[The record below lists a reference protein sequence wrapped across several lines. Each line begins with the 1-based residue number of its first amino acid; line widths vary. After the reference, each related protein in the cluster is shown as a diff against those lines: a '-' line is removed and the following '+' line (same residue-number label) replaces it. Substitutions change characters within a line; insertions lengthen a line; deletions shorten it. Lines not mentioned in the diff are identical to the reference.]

1 MQWPQIDDFNIRV
14 ACDVIRE
21 HAPEVLFV
29 HTGTFDSYRH
39 GHGVFSSYL
48 DEARAN
54 HDRYLGELMRTCEDA
69 GVAQDT
75 NLVLVSD
82 HGQRDICR
90 AINLNVLLA
99 DGGFI
104 DTDADGKVLDW
115 RAYCFSN
122 AMSANVYLKDP
133 DDAALKQAVYDHLK
147 ALQEEGVYGIG
158 HIYTAEEAREKEH
171 LYGGFSFV
179 LESDGY
185 TSFGDKAVRPLV
197 QNFDV
202 DDYRFGRATHGY
214 LPDFGAQP
222 VFVAKGPDFRC
233 GVTLERGLVV
243 DEAPTYAKLLGV
255 ELPQADGRPMEQ
267 FLR

>member
-1 MQWPQIDDFNIRV
+1 M
-14 ACDVIRE
+14 
-21 HAPEVLFV
+21 
-29 HTGTFDSYRH
+29 
-39 GHGVFSSYL
+39 
-48 DEARAN
+48 
-54 HDRYLGELMRTCEDA
+54 
-69 GVAQDT
+69 
-75 NLVLVSD
+75 
-82 HGQRDICR
+82 
-90 AINLNVLLA
+90 LLA

-222 VFVAKGPDFRC
+222 
-233 GVTLERGLVV
+233 GVRGQGAGLPLRRHAGARPGGGRGSHLRQ
-243 DEAPTYAKLLGV
+243 AP
-255 ELPQADGRPMEQ
+255 GR
-267 FLR
+267 